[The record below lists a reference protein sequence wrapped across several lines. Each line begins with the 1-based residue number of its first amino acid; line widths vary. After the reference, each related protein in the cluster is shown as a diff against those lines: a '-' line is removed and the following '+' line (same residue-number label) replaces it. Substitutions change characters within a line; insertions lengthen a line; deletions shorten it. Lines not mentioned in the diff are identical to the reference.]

1 MIAAQLQLRLIPTL
15 HTLIPKQTRKS
26 LSNEGHHEVIIVGGG
41 LAGLSCAVQLAKAGV
56 GFKVLEA
63 TDRVGGRVRS
73 DVINGFTLDV
83 GFQVLLTAYPSCQQ
97 LLDYPAL
104 RLRYFDPGAL
114 IRHSGRFTELSDP
127 WRKPGKIWTTATNP
141 VGSLADKFRIW
152 RLRRNTCRGTLTEL
166 YTRSHT
172 TSEQYLRDFGFSD
185 RMVDQFFRP
194 FIGGVF
200 LDESLSVSSRML
212 EFVFRMFSQGG
223 IAVPADGMA
232 AIPRQLAEQ
241 LPRGSISLQ
250 SSAVQLDGKN
260 IILANGSS
268 LSGDHVVIA
277 TESNAAARL
286 LELPQVQTTWNQTT
300 TLYYSSPRCNERYKS
315 LILRGDES
323 GPIQTATIISNVAEE
338 YAPEQKSLISVSLS
352 PSEEKS
358 SDELQKLANPQLR
371 SWFGDQVKE
380 WELVQ
385 IYQIP
390 YGLPQMDIDP
400 VIRSPEV
407 EGREKTYLCGDHFQT
422 PSIEGAMDSG
432 LRAAAA
438 ILAKRAST

>member
-1 MIAAQLQLRLIPTL
+1 
-15 HTLIPKQTRKS
+15 
-26 LSNEGHHEVIIVGGG
+26 
-41 LAGLSCAVQLAKAGV
+41 
-56 GFKVLEA
+56 
-63 TDRVGGRVRS
+63 
-73 DVINGFTLDV
+73 
-83 GFQVLLTAYPSCQQ
+83 
-97 LLDYPAL
+97 
-104 RLRYFDPGAL
+104 
-114 IRHSGRFTELSDP
+114 
-127 WRKPGKIWTTATNP
+127 
-141 VGSLADKFRIW
+141 
-152 RLRRNTCRGTLTEL
+152 
-166 YTRSHT
+166 
-172 TSEQYLRDFGFSD
+172 
-185 RMVDQFFRP
+185 MVDQFFRP

-432 LRAAAA
+432 LRAATA